1 MDRESK
7 AKGKRKEPSSKHRT
21 TVSFPPESYETL
33 EGIAKQKKVS
43 VGWVIREAV
52 DQYIAE
58 KWPLFG
64 HRKGE

>member
-1 MDRESK
+1 MVGETK
-7 AKGKRKEPSSKHRT
+7 AKIDLGKRTAAHRNT
-21 TVSFPPESYETL
+21 ISFPPETYETL
-33 EGIAKQKKVS
+33 ESIAKQKKVS

-64 HRKGE
+64 RRRGE